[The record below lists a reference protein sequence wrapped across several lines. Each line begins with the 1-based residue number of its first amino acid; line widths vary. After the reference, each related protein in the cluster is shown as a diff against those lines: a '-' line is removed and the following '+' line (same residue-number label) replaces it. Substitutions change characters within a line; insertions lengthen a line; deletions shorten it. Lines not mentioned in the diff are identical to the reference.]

1 MCRANPPRLIF
12 RTNRREILDWNN
24 GLCQFSHLFIP

>member
-1 MCRANPPRLIF
+1 MCRANPRRRIF

-24 GLCQFSHLFIP
+24 RLCQFSDLFIS